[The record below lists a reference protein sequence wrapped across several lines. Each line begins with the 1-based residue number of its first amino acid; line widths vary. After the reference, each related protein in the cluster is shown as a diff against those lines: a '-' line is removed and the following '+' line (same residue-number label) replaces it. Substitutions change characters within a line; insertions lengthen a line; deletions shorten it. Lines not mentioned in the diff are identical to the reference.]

1 MEDWDISSELSNV
14 DDAGTKELPRE
25 SSIMKRPSLIQQHSS
40 RDDMEFLPPISNKPS
55 VVEDNKDLVFRD
67 KPIQLVKVDTNIGKF
82 QLCEQGLKV
91 LRGIEGN
98 IGIIAFAG
106 LYRTGKSF
114 TLNLLLD
121 KLGKGVYFNA
131 NVSLK

>member
-1 MEDWDISSELSNV
+1 MQDLDISSDISGM
-14 DDAGTKELPRE
+14 DDGPRVAPRE
-25 SSIMKRPSLIQQHSS
+25 SSILKKPPQGSMKDEDH
-40 RDDMEFLPPISNKPS
+40 LPPISSRPS
-55 VVEDNKDLVFRD
+55 ARGPSAEEDKEMAFKD
-67 KPIQLVKVDTNIGKF
+67 KPVQLVRIDTNIGKF

-98 IGIIAFAG
+98 IGIVSFAG

-121 KLGKGVYFNA
+121 KLGKGVHFIH
-131 NVSLK
+131 SL

>member
-1 MEDWDISSELSNV
+1 MQDLDISSDISGV
-14 DDAGTKELPRE
+14 DDNGPQIKPRE
-25 SSIMKRPSLIQQHSS
+25 SSTIKRPSHVQI
-40 RDDMEFLPPISNKPS
+40 RDDDNDYLPPIGNKYNGRSPS
-55 VVEDNKDLVFRD
+55 IMEEDKEMAFKD
-67 KPIQLVKVDTNIGKF
+67 KPIQLVKVDPNIGKF

-121 KLGKGVYFNA
+121 KLGKGVHFTY
-131 NVSLK
+131 